1 MVYRAAIRLRRSGLP
16 LRRVR
21 PRRAAF
27 SVMRLISR
35 LMASGR
41 LAPDEDADRHRLA
54 VGRVGNRPPLR
65 PLGLAQ
71 PLEPP
76 GQVEGL
82 AMSGAQR
89 QGVPADPHHEVGAS
103 LQHMVQPIALGVVAV
118 AQPDLAR
125 RHLDPPQVLA
135 NARRRQLAIDAAADP
150 RVVAAVQPP
159 VRAVAAALADRRA
172 VDQPDRPAACQPTA
186 IQPPGQQIADQ
197 PLQPLR
203 TTAQA
208 LEDRNIR
215 QLAQTGHL
223 GPCRRLAQ
231 RLPTRPVSQRK
242 AQKVCRTLDLAPA
255 NQRSAR
261 LRRRFKLLCRA
272 HPAHQILPT
281 GIQL

>member
-1 MVYRAAIRLRRSGLP
+1 MVNWAAIRLRGSGLP

-35 LMASGR
+35 LMASAGLR
-41 LAPDEDADRHRLA
+41 RTRIRTGTVLPSGVWAFARHS
-54 VGRVGNRPPLR
+54 R

-103 LQHMVQPIALGVVAV
+103 LHHMVQPIALGVVAV

-125 RHLDPPQVLA
+125 RHLDPSQVLA

-150 RVVAAVQPP
+150 RIVAAVQPP

-172 VDQPDRPAACQPTA
+172 VDQPDRPALCQPTA
-186 IQPPGQQIADQ
+186 IQPPGQQIAGH

-208 LEDRNIR
+208 LEDRNVR
-215 QLAQTGHL
+215 QRRPNRSSGPTPPSRATTSRTARKPAQGAE
-223 GPCRRLAQ
+223 G
-231 RLPTRPVSQRK
+231 LPH
-242 AQKVCRTLDLAPA
+242 
-255 NQRSAR
+255 
-261 LRRRFKLLCRA
+261 F
-272 HPAHQILPT
+272 
-281 GIQL
+281 